1 MERNELLRKALT
13 PIKGQRPGQAF
24 MNSIFVHQRDLYY
37 ALHDVG
43 LDAFYDDTKVWAAVE
58 WITNNWKN

>member
-1 MERNELLRKALT
+1 
-13 PIKGQRPGQAF
+13 

-37 ALHDVG
+37 ALHDAG
-43 LDAFYDDTKVWAAVE
+43 IDAFYDDTKVWAAVE